1 MNAPAPA
8 SSERVESEEVT
19 FTVSGMIEGAR
30 QGVPLAI
37 SFVPFGAVFGV
48 MARQA
53 GLTFG
58 EATLMTLIVYAG
70 ASQFIALGLWVPPLS
85 IANII
90 LTSSIVNLR
99 YLLMGAALRPWFS
112 KLSPLKAYGSIF
124 FISDGSWAMA
134 MREFAS
140 GKRDGAY
147 LLGSSLAQFVA
158 LGSATVVGYV
168 LGAAIKDPARWGLDF
183 VATAVFA
190 ALLVDMWKGKSD
202 LLPWLSS
209 ATVAVVCAQWLP
221 GKWYV
226 LAGGLVGS
234 LIGAFGDEN

>member
-1 MNAPAPA
+1 
-8 SSERVESEEVT
+8 
-19 FTVSGMIEGAR
+19 
-30 QGVPLAI
+30 
-37 SFVPFGAVFGV
+37 
-48 MARQA
+48 
-53 GLTFG
+53 
-58 EATLMTLIVYAG
+58 
-70 ASQFIALGLWVPPLS
+70 VPPLP

-158 LGSATVVGYV
+158 LGSATVVGDV

-190 ALLVDMWKGKSD
+190 ALLVGMWKGKSD

-209 ATVAVVCAQWLP
+209 ATVAIVCAQWLP

-226 LAGGLVGS
+226 FVGGLVGS